1 MPTADAHINEA
12 QMLEFFRSLRR
23 KPGEHRDVFA
33 EFSVKLVFLLAERMA
48 AQRRGARLRVVR

>member
-1 MPTADAHINEA
+1 VGNDREFPMI
-12 QMLEFFRSLRR
+12 QFFRSLRR
-23 KPGEHRDVFA
+23 KPGGHRDVFA